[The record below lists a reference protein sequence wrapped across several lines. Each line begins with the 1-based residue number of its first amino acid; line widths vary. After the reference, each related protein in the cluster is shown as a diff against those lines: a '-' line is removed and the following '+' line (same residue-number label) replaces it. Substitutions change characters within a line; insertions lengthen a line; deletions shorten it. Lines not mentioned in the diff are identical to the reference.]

1 MSYKVITSKFNEYE
15 KSKFYNYLTETWY
28 ENDKEEFA
36 NIAPNLTE
44 KQIKDIILDYAESYL
59 YEVENGIFSVFTK
72 KFLDCEWCELKDT
85 EGNKQII
92 DLDTFFETLLD
103 GIAYENDN

>member
-1 MSYKVITSKFNEYE
+1 MNYKVITSKFNESE

-44 KQIKDIILDYAESYL
+44 RQIKDIILDYAESYL
-59 YEVENGIFSVFTK
+59 YEIENGIFSVFTK
-72 KFLDCEWCELKDT
+72 KFLDCEWYEMNDIN
-85 EGNKQII
+85 GDKQII
-92 DLDTFFETLLD
+92 DLDTFFELLFD
-103 GIAYENDN
+103 GISCKNDN